1 MELIAKV
8 TSRCDMACTFCGAAN
23 TSYQDLTPEEIA
35 SVANKLNAQSI
46 IIAGGEALLLPPTY
60 YKKLLSLT
68 TAHIDFISNLKRF
81 YLSPDEWTPIFTHP
95 RISVCTSFNY
105 GNTRLW
111 DKNTV
116 YTEAMFK
123 EVMHLFKERVG
134 YTPIFISVLDE
145 NNVNTWKQTVMLA
158 KELDTKCRL
167 NNALK
172 IGRQAKL
179 FPRYHL
185 IKIWIEIVKRGWDKY
200 EINSFE
206 RGTGRCPSNT
216 NFFCQ
221 SSIRVMRKN
230 ESGDI
235 IFYNCD
241 DMSWRDEEQLSIEEV
256 YANQHIEMQPKKVL
270 TPNCYSCELFR
281 LCNGCRSYQQQIE
294 DVETHCREMTAM
306 KQDIIDLGWKL

>member
-35 SVANKLNAQSI
+35 VAANKLNAQSI

-60 YKKLLSLT
+60 YEKLLLLT
-68 TAHIDFISNLKRF
+68 TAHIDFVSNLKRF
-81 YLSPDEWTPIFTHP
+81 YLSPDEWSPIFKHP
-95 RISVCTSFNY
+95 RVSVCTSFNY
-105 GNTRLW
+105 GDTRLW
-111 DKNTV
+111 NKNTV
-116 YTEAMFK
+116 YTEDMFK
-123 EVMHLFKERVG
+123 KTMRLFKERIG

-145 NNVNTWKQTVMLA
+145 NNVHTWEQTVMLA

-172 IGRQAKL
+172 IGRQTKL

-185 IKIWIEIVKRGWDKY
+185 IKIWIELVKRGWDKY

-206 RGTGRCPSNT
+206 RGMGRCPSNT
-216 NFFCQ
+216 NLFCQ

-241 DMSWRDEEQLSIEEV
+241 DMSWRDEERLSLKDI
-256 YANQHIEMQPKKVL
+256 YAEQHIEVVPKKVL
-270 TPNCYSCELFR
+270 TPNCYGCELFR
-281 LCNGCRSYQQQIE
+281 LCNGCRSYQGQID
-294 DVETHCREMTAM
+294 DVETHCKEMTAM

>member
-23 TSYQDLTPEEIA
+23 TPCYELTPEEIA
-35 SVANKLNAQSI
+35 DTANNLNATSI
-46 IIAGGEALLLPPTY
+46 IIAGGEALMLSPEY

-68 TAHIDFISNLKRF
+68 TARIDFVSNLKNF
-81 YLSPDEWTPIFTHP
+81 YLEPDKWIPIFKNE

-111 DKNTV
+111 DINTV
-116 YTEAMFK
+116 YTEDMFK
-123 EVMHLFKERVG
+123 KVMHLFKKHIG
-134 YTPIFISVLDE
+134 YTPMFISVIDE
-145 NNVNTWKQTVMLA
+145 NNVDTWEKTVMLA
-158 KELDTKCRL
+158 KELNTMCRL

-172 IGRQAKL
+172 IGRQSKL
-179 FPRYHL
+179 YPRHN
-185 IKIWIEIVKRGWDKY
+185 IMKIWIEIVKRGWDKY
-200 EINSFE
+200 ETNSYE

-216 NFFCQ
+216 RLLCQ
-221 SSIRVMRKN
+221 SSIRVMRKDKAGN
-230 ESGDI
+230 I
-235 IFYNCD
+235 VFYNCD